1 MKKILLP
8 LLLVAAVSCNT
19 TNSTRTTLTTDKM
32 KKEHHHMMTETKD
45 NMMMEN
51 KMTEDKMTEEKNHV
65 MKPAD
70 AVESLTYTSKN
81 GNTLKVEILN
91 DTANVIFGDGTKI
104 TDLNMTKSASG
115 AVYENEEASLAIK
128 GNEAFVEFELSKVS
142 SKGKTKVYKTKSGK
156 KVVVITSGKT
166 VIVKFAENK
175 AIAKLMKIKS
185 ITGQMYENNDAT
197 VVLNGNKAFARF
209 TYQAK

>member
-1 MKKILLP
+1 MKKTLLP
-8 LLLVAAVSCNT
+8 LLLVAAVSCST

-32 KKEHHHMMTETKD
+32 KDTEHHHMMTEAKD
-45 NMMMEN
+45 NMMTNDE
-51 KMTEDKMTEEKNHV
+51 MTQEKNDI
-65 MKPAD
+65 MKATD
-70 AVESLTYTSKN
+70 SVELLTYTSGN

-91 DTANVIFGDGTKI
+91 DIASVIFGDGTKI

-115 AVYENEEASLAIK
+115 AIYENEEATLVTK
-128 GNEAFVEFELSKVS
+128 GDTAFVEFELSKVS

-175 AIAKLMKIKS
+175 AIAKLIKIKS
-185 ITGQMYENNDAT
+185 ITGQMYENNYAT
-197 VVLNGNKAFARF
+197 IVLNGNKAFARF